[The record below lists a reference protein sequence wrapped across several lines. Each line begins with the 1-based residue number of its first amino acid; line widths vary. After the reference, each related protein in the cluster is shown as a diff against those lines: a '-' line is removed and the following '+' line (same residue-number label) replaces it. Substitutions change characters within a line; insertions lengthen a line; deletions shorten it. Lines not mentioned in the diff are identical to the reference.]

1 MTVRT
6 MTSTSPK
13 NKDTMN
19 TETMTTAVEPMT
31 CLRGGQLT
39 FPISVRT
46 SFRNRVVFLIRSR
59 TDFPPGFTV
68 HGSEQNRSSQALNAE
83 LSTLN
88 SSGRPGGT

>member
-1 MTVRT
+1 MRVLR

-13 NKDTMN
+13 NNDRMN
-19 TETMTTAVEPMT
+19 TETMTTAVDPMT

-46 SFRNRVVFLIRSR
+46 SLKNRVVFPIQSR

-68 HGSEQNRSSQALNAE
+68 HGSEQNRSSQALNAQ
-83 LSTLN
+83 
-88 SSGRPGGT
+88 P

>member
-1 MTVRT
+1 MTVRR

-46 SFRNRVVFLIRSR
+46 SFRNRVVFLIQSR

-68 HGSEQNRSSQALNAE
+68 HGSWFRAEPKLPSSK
-83 LSTLN
+83 
-88 SSGRPGGT
+88 R